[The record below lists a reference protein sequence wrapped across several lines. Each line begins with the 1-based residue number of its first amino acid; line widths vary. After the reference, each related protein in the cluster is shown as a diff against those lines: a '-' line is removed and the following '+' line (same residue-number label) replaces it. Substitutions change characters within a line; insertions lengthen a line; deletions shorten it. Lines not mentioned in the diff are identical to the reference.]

1 MQIFKNFLLAC
12 SIAVATSPLYL
23 QAGDTDAQAA
33 ARAALAQKMRELK
46 GGSATS
52 ETPAALPASTPAPEN
67 SKAQPVAPP
76 MSEPPATTPTN
87 APATFSVPGGASPD
101 LIEQARQAT
110 RTRMSELQSH
120 RTTAI
125 PAGRETVAPE
135 PAVQFAPEP
144 GTTKVVAPAGPSKAE
159 LRAVKEREAAEK
171 RAAAEHAAAAKKAA
185 KEQAAKEKAEAE
197 AAAKAAKFNARPAPV
212 AAATTD
218 TAQKKAEAEAGMKAE
233 ADAKA
238 KAAADAKARAAAEK
252 AAAKGAKK
260 TKPAPAVVEAPVMLT
275 PLEAPASS
283 LPSAKDQALKSL
295 TEQYQADKISAEEY
309 HQQRAKILA
318 EP

>member
-76 MSEPPATTPTN
+76 MSEPPMS
-87 APATFSVPGGASPD
+87 APATPPATFVVPGGASPD

-185 KEQAAKEKAEAE
+185 K
-197 AAAKAAKFNARPAPV
+197 FNARPAPV

-252 AAAKGAKK
+252 AAAKAAKK